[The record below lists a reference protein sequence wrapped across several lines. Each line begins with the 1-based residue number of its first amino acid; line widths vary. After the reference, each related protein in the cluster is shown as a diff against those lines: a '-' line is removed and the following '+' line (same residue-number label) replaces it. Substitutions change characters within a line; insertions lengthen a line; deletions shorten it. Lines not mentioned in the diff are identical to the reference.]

1 MSSITL
7 TNVNLRF
14 PLYREGSRSL
24 KRSLLQAGKAMSRS
38 RTIARDGSH
47 TVVNA
52 LNNVSFHIEH
62 GERVGLIGT
71 NGAGKS
77 TLLRVLGGIYE
88 PTSGDVE
95 VNGRV
100 SALLNIGL
108 GADPDATG
116 YENILLRGIYMGL
129 HPAEIK
135 KLAPSIAEFTELGD
149 FLDLPVRTYSSGM
162 SMRLSF
168 AIATAL
174 QPDILLMDEWIM
186 ASDRRFLNKARKRV
200 DSFVSRSQILVL
212 ASHSPQILAQ
222 WCTRLFWM
230 DGGSIIMQGE
240 TDAVLK
246 QYEAGESAGS
256 SSDQPEQSA
265 PVASSA

>member
-7 TNVNLRF
+7 SNISLRF
-14 PLYREGSRSL
+14 PLYRDSSRSL
-24 KRSLLQAGKAMSRS
+24 KKSLLQAGKAVARS
-38 RTIARDGSH
+38 RTITSDGSH

-52 LNNVSFHIEH
+52 LNNISCHIEH

-77 TLLRVLGGIYE
+77 TLLRVLAGIYE
-88 PTSGDVE
+88 PTAGDIDVD
-95 VNGRV
+95 GRV

-108 GADPDATG
+108 GADPDASG
-116 YENILLRGIYMGL
+116 YDNILLRGLYMGM

-149 FLDLPVRTYSSGM
+149 FLELPVRTYSSGM

-186 ASDRRFLNKARKRV
+186 ASDRRFLNKARDRV
-200 DSFVSRSQILVL
+200 DSFVSRSHILVL

-222 WCTRLFWM
+222 WCTRLIWM
-230 DGGSIIMQGE
+230 ESGSIIMEGE

-246 QYEAGESAGS
+246 QYETGEPPLAK
-256 SSDQPEQSA
+256 
-265 PVASSA
+265 AS

>member
-7 TNVNLRF
+7 SNINLRF
-14 PLYREGSRSL
+14 PLYRDGNRSL
-24 KRSLLQAGKAMSRS
+24 KRSLLAAGRAISGS
-38 RTIARDGSH
+38 AAIAQEGSH

-52 LNNVSFHIEH
+52 LNDISCEIEH
-62 GERVGLIGT
+62 GERVGLIGS
-71 NGAGKS
+71 NGAGKT

-88 PTSGDVE
+88 PTSGAVQIE
-95 VNGRV
+95 GRV

-108 GADPDATG
+108 GTDPDSTG
-116 YENILLRGIYMGL
+116 YENILLRGLYMGL

-135 KLAPSIAEFTELGD
+135 KLAPSIAEFTELGE

-186 ASDRRFLNKARKRV
+186 ASDRRFLNKARERV

-230 DGGSIIMQGE
+230 DSGSILMQGE

-246 QYEAGESAGS
+246 QYETGEPPVMRASLLKRS
-256 SSDQPEQSA
+256 SF
-265 PVASSA
+265 AS

>member
-1 MSSITL
+1 MADITL
-7 TNVNLRF
+7 TNISLRF
-14 PLYREGSRSL
+14 PLYRDNSRSL
-24 KRSLLQAGKAMSRS
+24 KRSLLSAGKAMSRS
-38 RTIARDGSH
+38 RTISKNGSH

-52 LNNVSFHIEH
+52 LNNVSCRIEH

-77 TLLRVLGGIYE
+77 TLLRVLAGIYE
-88 PTSGDVE
+88 PTAGDIHVD
-95 VNGRV
+95 GRV

-116 YENILLRGIYMGL
+116 YDNILLRGLYMGL
-129 HPAEIK
+129 TPAEIK

-174 QPDILLMDEWIM
+174 QPEILLMDEWIM
-186 ASDRRFLNKARKRV
+186 ASDRRFLNKARDRV

-222 WCTRLFWM
+222 WCTRLIWM
-230 DGGSIIMQGE
+230 DSGSIIMHGE

-246 QYEAGESAGS
+246 QYETGEPPLAR
-256 SSDQPEQSA
+256 
-265 PVASSA
+265 AS

>member
-7 TNVNLRF
+7 SNINLMF
-14 PLYREGSRSL
+14 PLYRDGSRSL
-24 KRSLLQAGKAMSRS
+24 KRSLLSAGKAMSRS
-38 RTIARDGSH
+38 RTIEKAGSH
-47 TVVNA
+47 TVVHA
-52 LNNVSFHIEH
+52 LNNVSFRIEH
-62 GERVGLIGT
+62 GERIGLIGS

-88 PTSGDVE
+88 PTSGEIDVD
-95 VNGRV
+95 GRI

-135 KLAPSIAEFTELGD
+135 KLAPAIAEFTELGE
-149 FLDLPVRTYSSGM
+149 FLHLPVRTYSSGM

-186 ASDRRFLNKARKRV
+186 ASDRRFLNKARDRV

-230 DGGSIIMQGE
+230 DSGRIVMEGE

-246 QYEAGESAGS
+246 QYETGEPPVSQ
-256 SSDQPEQSA
+256 SDRQHLA
-265 PVASSA
+265 PLAS